1 MSNILKLLCLDK
13 ALLKPYY
20 RYFLIII
27 ISPMFMAYGY
37 KDIIQ
42 STIFATV
49 MVAMTSS
56 YTFSIAEKNDLNRL
70 YGLLPV
76 SKNDIVIGRYIFVA
90 LMGLGGILISLV
102 TNLLLLSLIKVP
114 FTIDDAIVGIGM
126 GIIIYSISASI
137 QLPGFFKYGAIK
149 GRLFSF
155 IPLIGLFFLGVIAK
169 EINADLSLPGY
180 SIAILSSPMGLFIF
194 FSFVSVVIY
203 LISMGIS
210 QRIYNKM
217 EA

>member
-1 MSNILKLLCLDK
+1 MSNILKLMRLDK

-20 RYFLIII
+20 KYFLFII
-27 ISPMFMAYGY
+27 ISPMVMAYGY

-90 LMGLGGILISLV
+90 LVGLGGILITLV
-102 TNLLLLSLIKVP
+102 SNLLLLTILKVP
-114 FTIDDAIVGIGM
+114 LTMDNIVVGIGAAVLM
-126 GIIIYSISASI
+126 YSISAAI

-155 IPLIGLFFLGVIAK
+155 IPLIGLFFLGVIAN
-169 EINADLSLPGY
+169 EINANLSLPGY
-180 SIAILSSPMGLFIF
+180 SIAILSSPLGLLTFFIL
-194 FSFVSVVIY
+194 VSVVIY

-210 QRIYNKM
+210 QRIFNKM
-217 EA
+217 EV